1 MSKAQAH
8 APTEKGA
15 VYHLRCRKGD
25 VAEYVLLPGD
35 PGRTERIAAFWDDW
49 REIAS
54 YREYRTLGGTY
65 KGKPISA
72 TSTGIGCPGAEI
84 CIHELREV
92 GAKTCIRVGTTG
104 SISSRFKCGDLI
116 IPVAAV
122 RKDGTSD
129 AYVESQFPAF
139 ADVEVVMALAEACAR
154 LSFTFGLGLVYTVGS
169 FYIGQGRP
177 ISDKGYWPS
186 WAADIIPNLQQAGVT
201 NIDMDTAGQFVVGYL
216 HGMRMG
222 AILSVIANRVTN
234 EWGDNGGENRACQ
247 AASEAV
253 DILREW
259 DAAKKE
265 RDAKTFYPSLAFPP
279 RPDIDHAPS
288 AAAPRNKG
296 AGAGRS
302 R

>member
-1 MSKAQAH
+1 MSKAKAH
-8 APTEKGA
+8 APTEEGA
-15 VYHLRCRKGD
+15 AYHIRCKKGD

-35 PGRTERIAAFWDDW
+35 PARTDKIAEAWDTR

-84 CIHELREV
+84 CIHELRDV
-92 GAKTCIRVGTTG
+92 GARTCIRVGTTG
-104 SISSRFKCGDLI
+104 SISAKFACGDLI

-139 ADVEVVMALAEACAR
+139 ADPEVVMALAEACNR
-154 LSFTFGLGLVYTVGS
+154 LGFPYGFGLVYTVGS

-177 ISDKGYWPS
+177 ISDGGYWPS
-186 WAADIIPNLQQAGVT
+186 WAANIIPDLQQAGVT
-201 NIDMDTAGQFVVGYL
+201 NIDMDTAGQLVVGFL

-222 AILSVIANRVTN
+222 AVLSVIANRVTD
-234 EWGDNGGENRACQ
+234 EWGDSGGEMRACK
-247 AASEAV
+247 AANEAV
-253 DILREW
+253 DILRGW
-259 DAAKKE
+259 DQIKKE
-265 RDAKTFYPSLAFPP
+265 RGARSFYPSLGC
-279 RPDIDHAPS
+279 R
-288 AAAPRNKG
+288 
-296 AGAGRS
+296 
-302 R
+302 